1 MYNNREEI
9 IRQWFNMWLTKQ
21 DTGISKI
28 FTPNAEYFESWG
40 PRYIGSER
48 IKQWFDEWN
57 NRGKVYTWDIKQYIH
72 NENQTIVEWYFKC
85 VLDDGTVQAFDGVS
99 LVKWN
104 DNGQIK
110 FLKEYGCNIDNYD
123 PYENGPTPQFKS
135 EKSLWF

>member
-1 MYNNREEI
+1 MYNDREEI

-28 FTPNAEYFESWG
+28 FTPNAIYCESWG
-40 PRYIGSER
+40 PKYVGSKR

-57 NRGKVYTWDIKQYIH
+57 TRGKVYMWDIKQYIH
-72 NENQTIVEWYFKC
+72 GENQTIAEWYFKC

-104 DNGQIK
+104 DEGQIE
-110 FLKEYGCNIDNYD
+110 FLKEYGCNTDNYD
-123 PYENGPTPQFKS
+123 PYENGSIPQFKS